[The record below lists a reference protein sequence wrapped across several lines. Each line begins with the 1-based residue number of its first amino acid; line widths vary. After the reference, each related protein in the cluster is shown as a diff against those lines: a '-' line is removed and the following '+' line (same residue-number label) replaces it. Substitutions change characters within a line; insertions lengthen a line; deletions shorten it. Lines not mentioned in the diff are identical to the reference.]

1 MFYYYTLSFLACC
14 LRLRDIQGVLTHLQ
28 TTAVADNEASTCGT
42 FRSRRPPP
50 SSPHG
55 APRTRRK
62 PPPKLQQSHFT
73 LFRELDTV
81 SGMTSTLIEISNFI
95 DGSAIYFILVASA
108 RGSEREESRSRQTV
122 FFLLLIEFNSLLM
135 AVTQNTTSIHLSI
148 AKCTSH
154 TLKE

>member
-1 MFYYYTLSFLACC
+1 M
-14 LRLRDIQGVLTHLQ
+14 QGVLTHLQ

-55 APRTRRK
+55 ASRTRRK

-81 SGMTSTLIEISNFI
+81 SCMTSTLIEMGNFI
-95 DGSAIYFILVASA
+95 DGSAIYFIFASA
-108 RGSEREESRSRQTV
+108 RVSEREESRSGV
-122 FFLLLIEFNSLLM
+122 VKLCFFCL
-135 AVTQNTTSIHLSI
+135 
-148 AKCTSH
+148 
-154 TLKE
+154 

>member
-1 MFYYYTLSFLACC
+1 MCIVLLQFICFRKICSVRMTCFIVLLLHTLSFLACC

-42 FRSRRPPP
+42 FRSRRLPP

-122 FFLLLIEFNSLLM
+122 FFF
-135 AVTQNTTSIHLSI
+135 
-148 AKCTSH
+148 CF
-154 TLKE
+154 